1 MSDSIAVV
9 AGTWGVVMA
18 AAPLLQIWR
27 IVARRSSADISL
39 PYFGVLLVGFVI
51 WLIYGLSIANPALIV
66 PNVVGILVGLGAV
79 AVVLRFR
86 SPATR

>member
-27 IVARRSSADISL
+27 IFARRSSADISL
-39 PYFGVLLVGFVI
+39 PYFGVLLIGFVI
-51 WLIYGLSIANPALIV
+51 WLAYGLSIANPALIV
-66 PNVVGILVGLGAV
+66 PNVVGILVGLAAV

-86 SPATR
+86 TPTTR